1 MIKLAVSLIFL
12 VLISSCKGI
21 SYQQVYPLIKAATIG
36 SPDLTITQEY
46 VDSKAFSFI
55 KARFGKGPGVIMV
68 LVAVDD
74 SNIYQWVSVDGEM
87 LYTLNGKVIRSTGLP
102 YNISYLRNI
111 SPGFYSQDAFNTT
124 LRLMNPD
131 AYVTN
136 NLVSISNEVETLNLL
151 NPMKVKKHIIKSTIN
166 ELNWSRENIYYVDL
180 KTNNVVKTTQYLH
193 PNLPKL
199 DIEFYL
205 KYST

>member
-1 MIKLAVSLIFL
+1 MIKVAVSL
-12 VLISSCKGI
+12 VLLNLMSACSGI

-36 SPDLTITQEY
+36 SPDLIITQEY
-46 VDSKAFSFI
+46 FDSQEFSFI

-68 LVAVDD
+68 LVDVDD
-74 SNIYQWVSVDGEM
+74 SNIYQWVSADEEI
-87 LYTLNGKVIRSTGLP
+87 LYTLNGKVIKSSGLP
-102 YNISYLRNI
+102 YNINYLRNI
-111 SPGFYSQDAFNTT
+111 SPGFYSRTGFNTT
-124 LRLMNPD
+124 LQLMNPD

-136 NLVSISNEVETLNLL
+136 SLMPISEEVETLNLL
-151 NPMKVKKHIIKSTIN
+151 GLTKVKKHIIKSTIN

-180 KTNNVVKTTQYLH
+180 DANNVLKTTQYIH

-205 KYST
+205 KF

>member
-1 MIKLAVSLIFL
+1 MIKLAFFLIL
-12 VLISSCKGI
+12 LGLISSCSGI

-36 SPDLTITQEY
+36 SPDLIITQEY
-46 VDSKAFSFI
+46 ADSQEFSFI
-55 KARFGKGPGVIMV
+55 KARFGKGSGVIMV
-68 LVAVDD
+68 LADIDD
-74 SNIYQWVSVDGEM
+74 SNIYQWVSADGEI
-87 LYTLNGKVIRSTGLP
+87 LYTLNGKVIKSSGLP

-111 SPGFYSQDAFNTT
+111 NPGFYSQTGFNTK

-136 NLVSISNEVETLNLL
+136 NLISISEEVEMLNLL
-151 NPMKVKKHIIKSTIN
+151 SPTKVKKYIIKSTIN
-166 ELNWSRENIYYVDL
+166 ELNWSRENIYYADL
-180 KTNNVVKTTQYLH
+180 NTNNVLKTTQYLH

-205 KYST
+205 KF

>member
-12 VLISSCKGI
+12 MLISSCKGI

-36 SPDLTITQEY
+36 SPDLIITQDLANSQE
-46 VDSKAFSFI
+46 FSFI

-74 SNIYQWVSVDGEM
+74 SNIYQWASADEEM
-87 LYTLNGKVIRSTGLP
+87 LYTLNGKVIRSYGLP

-111 SPGFYSQDAFNTT
+111 SPGFYSQGEFNTT
-124 LRLMNPD
+124 LRLMNPN

-136 NLVSISNEVETLNLL
+136 NLIPISDEVEILNIL
-151 NPMKVKKHIIKSTIN
+151 NPIKVKKYIIKSTIN
-166 ELNWSRENIYYVDL
+166 ELNWSRENIYYVDIN
-180 KTNNVVKTTQYLH
+180 TNSVLKTTQYLH

-205 KYST
+205 KF

>member
-1 MIKLAVSLIFL
+1 M
-12 VLISSCKGI
+12 

-36 SPDLTITQEY
+36 SPDLIITQDFA
-46 VDSKAFSFI
+46 DSQDFSFI
-55 KARFGKGPGVIMV
+55 KARFGKSPGVIMV
-68 LVAVDD
+68 LVAKDD
-74 SNIYQWVSVDGEM
+74 SNIYQWVSTDGEM
-87 LYTLNGKVIRSTGLP
+87 LYTLNGKVIRSSGLP

-111 SPGFYSQDAFNTT
+111 SPGFYSQDGFDTT

-136 NLVSISNEVETLNLL
+136 NLISISDEVETLNIL
-151 NPMKVKKHIIKSTIN
+151 NPIRVKKHIIKSTIN

-180 KTNNVVKTTQYLH
+180 NTKNVLKTTQYLH

-205 KYST
+205 KF

>member
-12 VLISSCKGI
+12 SLISACSGI

-36 SPDLTITQEY
+36 SPDLIITQEY
-46 VDSKAFSFI
+46 SDSQEFSFI

-74 SNIYQWVSVDGEM
+74 SNIYQWVSADDEI
-87 LYTLNGKVIRSTGLP
+87 LYTLNGKVIKSSGLP

-111 SPGFYSQDAFNTT
+111 GPGFYSYAGFDTT
-124 LRLMNPD
+124 LQLKNPS

-136 NLVSISNEVETLNLL
+136 NLISISEEVETLNLL
-151 NPMKVKKHIIKSTIN
+151 SPTKVKKYIVKSTIN
-166 ELNWSRENIYYVDL
+166 ELNWSRKNIYYVDL
-180 KTNNVVKTTQYLH
+180 STNNVLKTTQYLH

-205 KYST
+205 KF